1 MPSKEE
7 LLEGFTIGDWEIH
20 PGTGVFRR
28 GDEEVR
34 PEPLI
39 FKVLYSLAMRDGEC
53 VTRDDLIED
62 AWDGRPTADDPI
74 NRSIAQLRGHLGDK
88 ARPHQYIE
96 TLHRR
101 GYRLMQPVKLHV
113 SSGAGEDDAN
123 AGPGTRLWKVVAAI
137 VVVGFLATIALTL
150 RSPAPDPGIRSVA
163 ILPIDNLSGDPAKQ
177 YIVDGIKNVL
187 ARRLSEIANLSIKN
201 TRVRYDMEP
210 SEIAA
215 LLDVDTVLSGAVQL
229 QGSTLKVTYLVSRG
243 SDNVTIGSGEVD
255 GNLEGIFS
263 LQERLA
269 NIVHDDLV
277 GGRAPE
283 LITSYVPDSQ
293 AYDSYMRGMFALE
306 RRSVVEDLEAAI
318 ELFRQSIEL
327 DEYYGPAYLSLAT
340 SYALLPYYRG
350 AADPEVSRLALQTAE
365 AGIAVD
371 DNIADAAGAVYGRVY
386 HDEKKWAE
394 SEAAYKRAISARVV
408 DPNSFNWYSRM
419 LASVGRLD
427 DTLTQMLAAVA
438 MDPDNAINNSRLAIA
453 YTWLGDSERA
463 HEYFARANSLGARGA
478 TTHLLPYTLLL
489 VQDGRYEEA
498 EEVAV
503 AASEVAEVSS
513 TWVAPVFAGF
523 RDPAY
528 REEALQ
534 VLDQAVADGTLAPA
548 AEVTIRVILGDI
560 DGAMTIAERLQE
572 PGEVFEMDLLSTP
585 AFRAL
590 RAHPDFLPLL
600 ERLGIVDYWEQ
611 AGCTFDGNK
620 AVCTAD

>member
-7 LLEGFTIGDWEIH
+7 LREGFTIGDWEIH
-20 PGTGVFRR
+20 PGQGVFRR

-74 NRSIAQLRGHLGDK
+74 NRSIAQLRGHLDDK
-88 ARPHQYIE
+88 ARPHQYVE

-101 GYRLMQPVKLHV
+101 GYRLMQPVELHRK
-113 SSGAGEDDAN
+113 AEEAAIDEPP
-123 AGPGTRLWKVVAAI
+123 GPSLRLWKIVAA
-137 VVVGFLATIALTL
+137 VMAVGLLATIALTMRL
-150 RSPAPDPGIRSVA
+150 PEPDPGIRSIA
-163 ILPIDNLSGDPAKQ
+163 ILPIDNLSGDPENQ
-177 YIVDGIKNVL
+177 YIVDGIKNFL
-187 ARRLSEIANLSIKN
+187 ARRLSEIAELSIKN

-215 LLDVDTVLSGAVQL
+215 LLDVDTVLSSAVQL

-255 GNLEGIFS
+255 GNLEGVFS

-283 LITSYVPDSQ
+283 LITSYVPNSE
-293 AYDSYMRGMFALE
+293 AYDSYMRGMYALE
-306 RRSVVEDLEAAI
+306 RRGVTEDLEAAI
-318 ELFRQSIEL
+318 ELFRQSVEL

-340 SYALLPYYRG
+340 AYALLPYYRG
-350 AADPEVSRLALQTAE
+350 AAEPETSRLALQTAE
-365 AGIAVD
+365 AGIKVD
-371 DNIADAAGAVYGRVY
+371 GNIEDAAGAVYGRVY
-386 HDEKKWAE
+386 HDEKRWAE

-463 HEYFARANSLGARGA
+463 HEYFARANSLGAKGA

-498 EEVAV
+498 QEVAV
-503 AASEVAEVSS
+503 AASEFAGVSS
-513 TWVAPVFAGF
+513 AWVAPVFAGF
-523 RDPAY
+523 RDPEY

-534 VLDQAVADGTLAPA
+534 AVDQAVADGTLAPA
-548 AEVTIRVILGDI
+548 AEVTTRVILGDI
-560 DGAMTIAERLQE
+560 DGAMLIARRLEE
-572 PGEVFEMDLLSTP
+572 PGEVFEMDLLYTP
-585 AFRAL
+585 EFRAL
-590 RAHPDFLPLL
+590 RAHPGFMPLL
-600 ERLGIVDYWEQ
+600 ERLGVVAYWDA
-611 AGCTFDGNK
+611 AGCAFDGHK